1 MTLLANFGLLAF
13 LALSAYVLAI
23 GGDWSFGQQAPFAL
37 GAYAGAAATVLL
49 AWPLAAALALA
60 AAVGVAAGLVLRALT
75 LRLHALGFSLA
86 TLAAAETVRQ
96 ALAVVRVQRPGA
108 DGEPVGP
115 NGAEGFAGIRY
126 VFEHGMTPGDVALLV
141 WSVLALVF
149 AGLVAL
155 ERTRFGRALR
165 MTGEDPALAGALGID
180 VRRTKLGAAA
190 LAGGIAALGG
200 ALYAHCNTYVEPDN
214 FDVMLGIHGLSY
226 ALIGGLGAPLGAF
239 AGVAVD
245 LGLLEGSRLF
255 HGYRMIV
262 FGGLVAVILV
272 VRPRGLIDEA
282 LVAKLCG
289 WNAMRIRRVIR
300 VFSLSPLLLPRRL
313 RRRAA
318 RRQPEQT

>member
-126 VFEHGMTPGDVALLV
+126 VFEHGMTPGDVALVV
-141 WSVLALVF
+141 WSVLALVL
-149 AGLVAL
+149 AGLVVL

-165 MTGEDPALAGALGID
+165 MTGEDP
-180 VRRTKLGAAA
+180 
-190 LAGGIAALGG
+190 ALGG

-245 LGLLEGSRLF
+245 LGVLEGSRLF

-289 WNAMRIRRVIR
+289 WNATRIRRVMR

>member
-49 AWPLAAALALA
+49 AWPLAAALA
-60 AAVGVAAGLVLRALT
+60 
-75 LRLHALGFSLA
+75 
-86 TLAAAETVRQ
+86 
-96 ALAVVRVQRPGA
+96 
-108 DGEPVGP
+108 
-115 NGAEGFAGIRY
+115 
-126 VFEHGMTPGDVALLV
+126 
-141 WSVLALVF
+141 
-149 AGLVAL
+149 
-155 ERTRFGRALR
+155 
-165 MTGEDPALAGALGID
+165 
-180 VRRTKLGAAA
+180 
-190 LAGGIAALGG
+190 GGIAALGG

-239 AGVAVD
+239 AGVSVD

-289 WNAMRIRRVIR
+289 WNAMRIRRVMR

-318 RRQPEQT
+318 RRQPEQP

>member
-96 ALAVVRVQRPGA
+96 ALAVARVQRPGA

-126 VFEHGMTPGDVALLV
+126 VFEHGMTPGDVALVV

-149 AGLVAL
+149 AGLVVL

-262 FGGLVAVILV
+262 IGGLVAVILV

-282 LVAKLCG
+282 LVARLCG
-289 WNAMRIRRVIR
+289 WNATRIRRVMR

-318 RRQPEQT
+318 RRQPERT